1 MKKYTI
7 QNFLEVKSSGGGS
20 FSYDGSKICFTSN
33 ATGIPQIYLVPSV
46 GGEPEQIT
54 SFKDSNSFAVF
65 SPIKDEILFG
75 KSEGGNEQTQF
86 YLYSLETKE
95 IKAITDNPRVK
106 YNFGGW
112 SRDGKYIGYSGNERN
127 GTDFDVY
134 IRDMESGAVEC
145 VYDKGGNCHASGFS
159 PKNSYFGIRKFN
171 SNLDVDIYLLS
182 LKDKKLEKIT
192 SHEGTAYFGGMAW
205 LSDELSFYTIT
216 NKDRDFLALSKY
228 DVIQKRLTN
237 ILELKWDVENI
248 SISRNSELLSVMI
261 NEDGY
266 SKLKLYRIP
275 SMFEIKLVDLP
286 KTGMVYGARFS
297 KDSKF
302 LIMNVGDA
310 RHTTDIWT
318 YSIDEQKSR
327 QITRSHQ
334 GVPADELINPELHRF
349 KSFDGLKVPYFLFL
363 PKEIEHNKKIPVIIN
378 IHGGP
383 EGQYT
388 PSFASLTQ
396 YFVYQGYAVVAP
408 NVRGSSGYGKRY
420 LALDDV
426 EKRLDSV
433 KDIASLHEHLK
444 SIPQLDTNKVAL
456 MGGSYGGYMTLA
468 GLAFY
473 PDLWAAGVDTVG
485 IVNLVTFLE
494 NTAPYRRALRES
506 EYGSLEKDRAL
517 LESISPINSIQNIKA
532 PLFVI
537 HGANDPRVPVSEA
550 RQVVSKLKELGRE
563 VEFVVYEDEGHGIA
577 KLKNRLDVYPR
588 VVSFLDKILKN
599 GK

>member
-7 QNFLEVKSSGGGS
+7 QDFLEVKSSGGGS
-20 FSYDGSKICFTSN
+20 FNYDGSKICFISNTTGTSQVY
-33 ATGIPQIYLVPSV
+33 IVPSN
-46 GGEPEQIT
+46 GGDPEQIT
-54 SFKDSNSFAVF
+54 SFEDSVSFSMF

-95 IKAITDNPRVK
+95 TKALTDNPKVK

-134 IRDMESGAVEC
+134 IRDMETGIVEC
-145 VYDKGGNCHASGFS
+145 VYDKGGHCYASNFS

-171 SNLDVDIYLLS
+171 SNLDCDIYLMS
-182 LKDKKLEKIT
+182 MKDKKLEHIT
-192 SHEGTAYFGGMAW
+192 PHEGPVYFAGMSW
-205 LSDELSFYTIT
+205 LSDESSFYTIT
-216 NKDRDFLALSKY
+216 NKDRDFETLCKY
-228 DVIQKRLTN
+228 DIGSKELKY
-237 ILELKWDVENI
+237 ILEPEWNVENV
-248 SISRNSELLSVMI
+248 SISRNSELLSVMV

-266 SKLKLYRIP
+266 SKLTLYNIP
-275 SMFEIKLVDLP
+275 SMTEVKLTDLP
-286 KTGMVYGARFS
+286 KTGMVYGAGFS
-297 KDSKF
+297 KDSKN
-302 LIMNVGDA
+302 LIMSVGDA
-310 RHTTDIWT
+310 RHTSDVWT
-318 YSIDEQKSR
+318 YSLENQKSK
-327 QITRSHQ
+327 QITQSHQ
-334 GVPADELINPELHRF
+334 GVPADELVDPELHRF
-349 KSFDGLKVPYFLFL
+349 KSFDELNVPYFLFL
-363 PKEIEHNKKIPVIIN
+363 PKDIEQNKKIPVIIN

-383 EGQYT
+383 ESQYT
-388 PSFASLTQ
+388 PGFASLTQ

-408 NVRGSSGYGKRY
+408 NVRGSAGYGKKY
-420 LALDDV
+420 LALDDI
-426 EKRLDSV
+426 EKRMDSV

-444 SIPQLDTNKVAL
+444 SISQLDTNKIAL

-494 NTAPYRRALRES
+494 NTSSYRRAMREA
-506 EYGSLEKDRAL
+506 EYGSLAKDRTL

-537 HGANDPRVPVSEA
+537 HGENDPRVPVSEA
-550 RQVVSKLKELGRE
+550 RQLVSKLKELGRE
-563 VEFVVYEDEGHGIA
+563 VELVVYDDEGHGIA
-577 KLKNRLDVYPR
+577 KLKNRLDVYPK
-588 VVSFLDKILKN
+588 VVTFLDRILKN
-599 GK
+599 N